1 MQINTSDSRFVPIET
16 CVGAQ
21 INVAT
26 NQVEQLATCLFK
38 KMAIQNKIDVLDHL
52 ADILTFPPTTLLT
65 SSRVYRTIIIVIVV

>member
-38 KMAIQNKIDVLDHL
+38 KMAIQKKIDVLDRGNHL
-52 ADILTFPPTTLLT
+52 AELRLINFNF
-65 SSRVYRTIIIVIVV
+65 YFNN